1 MNYTVDTTALQKAM
15 IDANI
20 RTYTEL
26 SEKTG
31 VNRNTI
37 ADIVKGESK
46 PSTIV
51 IEKISRVLNLESA
64 EVGRIFF
71 NSHLA

>member
-51 IEKISRVLNLESA
+51 IEKISKALNLESA

-71 NSHLA
+71 NSQLA